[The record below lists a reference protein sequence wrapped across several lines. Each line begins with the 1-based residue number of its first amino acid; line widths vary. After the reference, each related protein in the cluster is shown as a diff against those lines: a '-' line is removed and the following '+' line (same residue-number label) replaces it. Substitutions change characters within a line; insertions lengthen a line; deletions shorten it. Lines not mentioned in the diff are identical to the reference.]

1 MLKSMMV
8 RYLALTAAVVT
19 TSSVILSATANLQS
33 QSQPQNQNQISS
45 APKTELPPA
54 NKLAELS
61 PPDQMAERP
70 NAPDMLSGKM
80 LKQLN
85 LTPEQLKKLKE
96 VRDRDQGKMREL
108 AQQSRQANKEL
119 RDLMAGNESNDALRT
134 KHNQVLTLQQEL
146 QKQHFERMLAM
157 REILTP
163 QQRSQLNEMMSK
175 NRNRMRDNMREGM
188 RDRMEKRMEKREEM
202 RDRATL

>member
-1 MLKSMMV
+1 
-8 RYLALTAAVVT
+8 
-19 TSSVILSATANLQS
+19 
-33 QSQPQNQNQISS
+33 
-45 APKTELPPA
+45 
-54 NKLAELS
+54 
-61 PPDQMAERP
+61 MAERP

-96 VRDRDQGKMREL
+96 VRDRDQDKMREL
-108 AQQSRQANKEL
+108 SQQSRQANKEL

-134 KHNQVLTLQQEL
+134 KHNQVLQLQQER

-163 QQRSQLNEMMSK
+163 QQRSQLNEMMQK
-175 NRNRMRDNMREGM
+175 NRNRMRDNMRDNMREGI
-188 RDRMEKRMEKREEM
+188 RDRMEKRLEKREDL
-202 RDRATL
+202 RDRTTL

>member
-1 MLKSMMV
+1 MLKSTMV

-19 TSSVILSATANLQS
+19 TSSIILSTTANLQS
-33 QSQPQNQNQISS
+33 QSQPQDQNQKSS
-45 APKTELPPA
+45 APKAELPEA

-61 PPDQMAERP
+61 PPDRIAERP

-96 VRDRDQGKMREL
+96 VRDRDQDKMREL
-108 AQQSRQANKEL
+108 SQQSRQANKEL
-119 RDLMAGNESNDALRT
+119 RDLMAGNDSNDALRT
-134 KHNQVLTLQQEL
+134 KPNQVLQLQQEL

-163 QQRSQLNEMMSK
+163 QQRSQLNDLMQK
-175 NRNRMRDNMREGM
+175 NRNRMRDNMKEGI
-188 RDRMEKRMEKREEM
+188 RDRMEKRLE
-202 RDRATL
+202 